1 MFTFN
6 WLVIIWGGQGRSSTK
21 VVGGRGR
28 RRSWKNVGHHGLPT
42 EKILVFEWPKT
53 AQMALKVLFFFQHIF
68 KYVQDFLSLSKQF
81 LWIFLF
87 LEGFFFIEIQKIKKG

>member
-1 MFTFN
+1 
-6 WLVIIWGGQGRSSTK
+6 
-21 VVGGRGR
+21 
-28 RRSWKNVGHHGLPT
+28 
-42 EKILVFEWPKT
+42 
-53 AQMALKVLFFFQHIF
+53 MALKVLFFFQHIF